1 MIQVYRYDENFIFVE
16 PILIEEPDEDGK
28 YAIPENCTTVQP
40 PSFVKPK
47 YQPEDQ
53 AWTEEA
59 TKEEIAQLYEKAA
72 SEREQSPI
80 DILKIQNAK
89 LTLQIAAAEKENT
102 DRRKREAEQA
112 LMIAQLQQAIN
123 DLKGES

>member
-1 MIQVYRYDENFIFVE
+1 
-16 PILIEEPDEDGK
+16 
-28 YAIPENCTTVQP
+28 
-40 PSFVKPK
+40 SFVKPK
-47 YQPEDQ
+47 YHPEDQ

-59 TKEEIAQLYEKAA
+59 TKEEIAQLYEKAT

-89 LTLQIAAAEKENT
+89 LTLQIAAAEKENA

>member
-59 TKEEIAQLYEKAA
+59 TKEEIAQLYEKATVNEN
-72 SEREQSPI
+72 SLRLIFLKSKMQS
-80 DILKIQNAK
+80 
-89 LTLQIAAAEKENT
+89 
-102 DRRKREAEQA
+102 
-112 LMIAQLQQAIN
+112 
-123 DLKGES
+123 